1 MRAGSSPTPWRWDEA
16 NTTVVATRME
26 YARLN
31 LEIKDT
37 WWRYGKLHTLLG
49 RLEYPLCATVMSYA
63 PLDSQD
69 TQDTQ
74 IKKITRAH
82 RKIPMQNTLY
92 IPRKQHMLRDAS
104 ARETQHDSEGSA
116 GDRVWVGR
124 GTSAI
129 DAPRAVVTRAWG
141 QHYFH
146 RVSRPH
152 GPRQQRTGALVRWV
166 FFIYKN
172 AGGGMVHIL
181 VLRALL
187 LRVRFWAFAEGG
199 GG

>member
-1 MRAGSSPTPWRWDEA
+1 MRAGSSPTTWRWDEA

-82 RKIPMQNTLY
+82 RKITMQNTLY
-92 IPRKQHMLRDAS
+92 IPRKQYMLRDAS
-104 ARETQHDSEGSA
+104 ARETARQ
-116 GDRVWVGR
+116 RRKCR
-124 GTSAI
+124 G
-129 DAPRAVVTRAWG
+129 PRL
-141 QHYFH
+141 
-146 RVSRPH
+146 S
-152 GPRQQRTGALVRWV
+152 GPRQQCHRRPSRGGHSCLRPALFSPGLASARPSST
-166 FFIYKN
+166 KDR
-172 AGGGMVHIL
+172 GSCQMS
-181 VLRALL
+181 LL
-187 LRVRFWAFAEGG
+187 YL
-199 GG
+199 

>member
-1 MRAGSSPTPWRWDEA
+1 MRAGSSPTTWRWDEA

-82 RKIPMQNTLY
+82 RKLPMQNTLHTQEAVHATWRLGKGNTARQRRKCRG
-92 IPRKQHMLRDAS
+92 PRLS
-104 ARETQHDSEGSA
+104 
-116 GDRVWVGR
+116 
-124 GTSAI
+124 
-129 DAPRAVVTRAWG
+129 
-141 QHYFH
+141 
-146 RVSRPH
+146 
-152 GPRQQRTGALVRWV
+152 GPRQQCHRRPSRGGHSCLRPALFSPGLASARPSST
-166 FFIYKN
+166 KDR
-172 AGGGMVHIL
+172 GSCQMS
-181 VLRALL
+181 LL
-187 LRVRFWAFAEGG
+187 YL
-199 GG
+199 